1 MELANNRPHK
11 ISAEVFETSKSLE
24 FTQNKPDGELKPVK
38 MDIIKI
44 KSEMKEFTEDF
55 LDSNLASDE
64 LIESED
70 RSRKKIF
77 ELMN

>member
-1 MELANNRPHK
+1 MRRNLDHK

-24 FTQNKPDGELKPVK
+24 FTQNKPDRELKPVK
-38 MDIIKI
+38 MDVIKI
-44 KSEMKEFTEDF
+44 ESEMKEFTEDF

-70 RSRKKIF
+70 KSRKKIF